1 VRLRR
6 ALSLLLAF
14 AALVL
19 VACYGSPIL
28 LLDPDASAHPFDDGV
43 YQREGDDAR
52 YRVSLGS
59 DGWYQIE
66 QIEPGGLIGQ
76 SHRALLNAMTLEG
89 GREGF
94 AVAEQTD
101 EGYAYAVAYLD
112 HERVYLA
119 TPDCVDPLDR
129 NDAVDHGARAED
141 DDPMTHICKFRTRG
155 AVLAALAA
163 YAGHASFGAPF
174 LRK

>member
-1 VRLRR
+1 MIARK
-6 ALSLLLAF
+6 ALSLVLAL
-14 AALVL
+14 AAWVL
-19 VACYGSPIL
+19 SACYGSPAL
-28 LLDPDASAHPFDDGV
+28 LLDPDEAVHPIEEGI
-43 YQREGDDAR
+43 YQRDGDGAR

-59 DGWYQIE
+59 DGWYLVE
-66 QIEPGGLIGQ
+66 PIEPGGLIGQ
-76 SHRALLNAMTLEG
+76 SHRVLLNAMTLEG

-94 AVAEQTD
+94 AVAEQTED
-101 EGYAYAVAYLD
+101 GYTYAVAYLD
-112 HERVYLA
+112 HGRVYLA

-155 AVLAALAA
+155 AVQAALAA